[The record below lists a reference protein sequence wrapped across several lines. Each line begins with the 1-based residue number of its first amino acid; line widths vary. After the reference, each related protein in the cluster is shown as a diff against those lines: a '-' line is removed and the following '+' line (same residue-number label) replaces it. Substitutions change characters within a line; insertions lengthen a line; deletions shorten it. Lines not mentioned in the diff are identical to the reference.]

1 MQVSIICEGKQVDE
15 LERVSG
21 GYWEG
26 GMGSVEVITRAKA
39 AGDEPEPEELRRE
52 NEEWEKEVTG
62 AMESLRNVSVTEG

>member
-1 MQVSIICEGKQVDE
+1 
-15 LERVSG
+15 
-21 GYWEG
+21 
-26 GMGSVEVITRAKA
+26 MGSVEVITRAKA